1 MTVLLRWTLRI
12 HKWLALVVGIQIVLW
27 IAGGVVMS
35 VIPIEITPLRE
46 RAEDILPLVYHMVRS
61 ETPNGEEPPTMEPEA
76 QNILEEDDDKRGS
89 HRLA

>member
-35 VIPIEITPLRE
+35 
-46 RAEDILPLVYHMVRS
+46 ALPLDRVR
-61 ETPNGEEPPTMEPEA
+61 G
-76 QNILEEDDDKRGS
+76 
-89 HRLA
+89 